1 MNSRPGSAC
10 AAAAA
15 RGTGRAARGGA
26 TLGRGT
32 LLAGAGGRGAAVSTR
47 AAGVPAT
54 TRESTGPATYPS
66 PEPSVGSLF
75 DPELKSHG
83 AATAPSTT
91 SVTTAAGIQRHLDG
105 GGAY

>member
-10 AAAAA
+10 AAAAAA

-26 TLGRGT
+26 TLGRSTRETVGRGT

-47 AAGVPAT
+47 AAGVAAT

-91 SVTTAAGIQRHLDG
+91 SVTT
-105 GGAY
+105 